1 MAAHLACIARSSAAS
16 VLSLVMASGTEVAR
30 LEAACSLRPQE
41 LVPRTRDRKVSS
53 ANPKHTKSHTNL
65 PTNILTH

>member
-30 LEAACSLRPQE
+30 LEAACSLRPPE
-41 LVPRTRDRKVSS
+41 PVPRTRDRKVSS
-53 ANPKHTKSHTNL
+53 ARSQKQ
-65 PTNILTH
+65 

>member
-30 LEAACSLRPQE
+30 LEAACSLRPPE
-41 LVPRTRDRKVSS
+41 PWVLSRTRDRKVSS
-53 ANPKHTKSHTNL
+53 ANPKLSF
-65 PTNILTH
+65 